1 MRAIVGM
8 VLLELADICFPAEIG
23 LVNERDG
30 SISFVTWLVLMMS
43 IKPLV
48 GSGSN
53 LSVGL
58 KINLLDW
65 RGNDLV
71 LRGDDGDL
79 DSVRLGLHGDCFLHI
94 VVGFLLTEEAYDF
107 MVGHT
112 VSLFAD
118 CWNCLN
124 ESDHGL
130 VALRVEFSV
139 ISGLDVAEFVGAI
152 LLWCFGNIVLNRIAE
167 VGKESQAIF
176 KLNLEGLIINGGPS
190 SRDVLIRA
198 VNSVFAEDGFS
209 LELVHKLNLPGILF
223 AELELVF
230 VSDNL

>member
-58 KINLLDW
+58 KINLLDR

-209 LELVHKLNLPGILF
+209 LELVNKLNLPGILF

>member
-1 MRAIVGM
+1 
-8 VLLELADICFPAEIG
+8 
-23 LVNERDG
+23 
-30 SISFVTWLVLMMS
+30 
-43 IKPLV
+43 
-48 GSGSN
+48 
-53 LSVGL
+53 
-58 KINLLDW
+58 
-65 RGNDLV
+65 
-71 LRGDDGDL
+71 
-79 DSVRLGLHGDCFLHI
+79 
-94 VVGFLLTEEAYDF
+94 

-198 VNSVFAEDGFS
+198 VNSVFAEDGFG
-209 LELVHKLNLPGILF
+209 LELVHKLNFPGVFF
-223 AELELVF
+223 AELEFVF
-230 VSDNL
+230 VSDYL